1 MSYERYRAR
10 QLITHN
16 SYLITH
22 HKMLEIIR
30 QIPIDYYVWLST
42 TLFCIGVFGVLIRR
56 NAIVVL
62 MCVELMLNAVN
73 LLLAAFSTYL
83 SDGQGQIM
91 VFFIMVVAAA
101 EAAVGLGI
109 LVMIYRNTKSTDI
122 SLLDKLRN

>member
-1 MSYERYRAR
+1 
-10 QLITHN
+10 
-16 SYLITH
+16 
-22 HKMLEIIR
+22 MLETIR
-30 QIPIDYYVWLST
+30 SIPIDYYVYLSSA
-42 TLFCIGVFGVLIRR
+42 LFAIGVFGVLVRR

-62 MCVELMLNAVN
+62 MCIELMLNAVN

-83 SDGQGQIM
+83 SDAQGQIM

-122 SLLDKLRN
+122 SLLDNLKN

>member
-1 MSYERYRAR
+1 
-10 QLITHN
+10 
-16 SYLITH
+16 
-22 HKMLEIIR
+22 MLETI
-30 QIPIDYYVWLST
+30 QTIPVDYYVYYA
-42 TLFCIGVFGVLIRR
+42 TLLFVIGIFGVLVRR

-83 SDGQGQIM
+83 SDAQGQIM

-122 SLLDKLRN
+122 SLLDNLKH

>member
-1 MSYERYRAR
+1 
-10 QLITHN
+10 
-16 SYLITH
+16 
-22 HKMLEIIR
+22 MLEIVKTV
-30 QIPIDYYVWLST
+30 PIEYYLYLST
-42 TLFCIGVFGVLIRR
+42 VLFCIGVFGVLVRR

-62 MCVELMLNAVN
+62 MCIELMLNAVN

-83 SDGQGQIM
+83 SNADGQIM

-122 SLLDKLRN
+122 SLLDNLKY

>member
-1 MSYERYRAR
+1 
-10 QLITHN
+10 
-16 SYLITH
+16 
-22 HKMLEIIR
+22 MLEGIHS
-30 QIPIDYYVWLST
+30 IPIDYYVYLST
-42 TLFCIGVFGVLIRR
+42 VLFAIGVFGVLTRR

-83 SDGQGQIM
+83 SDAQGQIM

-122 SLLDKLRN
+122 SLLDNLKN